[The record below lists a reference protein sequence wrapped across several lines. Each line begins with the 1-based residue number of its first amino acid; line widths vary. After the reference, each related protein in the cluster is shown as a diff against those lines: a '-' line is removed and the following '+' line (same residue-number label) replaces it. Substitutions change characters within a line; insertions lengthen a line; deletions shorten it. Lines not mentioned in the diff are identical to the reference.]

1 MNFRKC
7 YFNICLFFSVDSSSW
22 VFKKTQKTWESGLSL
37 KLDEKAWERNSR
49 NTEVTAD
56 AKNILI
62 NLRLWIAFNTLGPH
76 PYFSLITA
84 DWESTNWS
92 CGLGTASEGTGCR
105 SQADLMRSDWIGGK
119 GEKCGAW
126 KWVQTACGAG
136 GIYQCMRY
144 GPAPEIQ
151 INYLQLLDTIQVLR
165 KGLEDA
171 NIYFAKELL
180 ISFHRSALMDATY
193 RAELKFRF

>member
-62 NLRLWIAFNTLGPH
+62 NLRLWIAFNKLGPH

-92 CGLGTASEGTGCR
+92 CGLGTASEGTGSG
-105 SQADLMRSDWIGGK
+105 SQADLMRSDWIGKK
-119 GEKCGAW
+119 GEKNSLWRWRHIPVHEVWSCTWNSDQLSPVIGHHTSFE
-126 KWVQTACGAG
+126 KRAG
-136 GIYQCMRY
+136 RCKYILC
-144 GPAPEIQ
+144 
-151 INYLQLLDTIQVLR
+151 
-165 KGLEDA
+165 
-171 NIYFAKELL
+171 
-180 ISFHRSALMDATY
+180 
-193 RAELKFRF
+193 